1 MYEMK
6 EEYLI
11 GIEQIDKEHEKL
23 FEIAEKVYQLLQDKF
38 IPDKYD
44 NIRQVLIELRE
55 YTIMHF
61 EHEEEYMKSIQY
73 KRMFTQKVEHD
84 AFRKKIEDL
93 EFEKLDE
100 KQEEMI
106 KEILEFLTNWLV
118 HHILETDKLI
128 GQ

>member
-6 EEYLI
+6 EEYFT
-11 GIEQIDKEHEKL
+11 GIEQIDKEHKKL
-23 FEIAEKVYQLLQDKF
+23 FEIAEKVYQLLHDEF

-44 NIRQVLIELRE
+44 HISQVLNELRE

-93 EFEKLDE
+93 EFENLDE
-100 KQEEMI
+100 KQDEMI
-106 KEILEFLTNWLV
+106 IEILDFLTNWLV
-118 HHILETDKLI
+118 HHIMEKDKLI
-128 GQ
+128 GH